1 MLNPIIRT
9 CFGNF
14 LFFLLLVELGTIEGY
29 SILEENTHWSNSN
42 EVEFSATGN
51 HPTRALGLLHLL
63 CRFFRNGKPSFCLMS
78 NCTRSLE

>member
-51 HPTRALGLLHLL
+51 HPTRALGFLHLL
-63 CRFFRNGKPSFCLMS
+63 CRIFGNENHIFVLCPIAR
-78 NCTRSLE
+78 EV